1 MRHLRVFLA
10 VHPSSEVLAEIERTR
25 EELAASGAD
34 VRWARADGIHV
45 TIKFL
50 GEVPEPELGG
60 IERALG
66 ERLAELEPIDV
77 EARGLGVFPNWKRP
91 RIVWVGLEGEGLGMI
106 ADAAERA
113 LAPLGFPPE
122 GREFAAHLTL
132 GRVRSLRGWETL
144 SRQLQTDRERAFGRS
159 RIAEAT
165 LYKSDLRP
173 DGSVY
178 TPLRVFAL
186 GREAKTS

>member
-1 MRHLRVFLA
+1 MRHLRAFLA
-10 VHPSSEVLAEIERTR
+10 VHPTADVLAEIERAR
-25 EELAASGAD
+25 EELAAAGAD
-34 VRWARADGIHV
+34 VRWAKADGLHV

-60 IERALG
+60 IERALE
-66 ERLAELEPIDV
+66 ERLAELAPMESEV
-77 EARGLGVFPNWKRP
+77 RGLGVFPNWKKP
-91 RIVWVGLEGEGLGMI
+91 RVVWVGFEGDGLEAI
-106 ADAAERA
+106 AEAAERA

-122 GREFAAHLTL
+122 GREFAPHLTL
-132 GRVRSLRGWETL
+132 GRVRSPRGWEAL
-144 SRQLQTDRERAFGRS
+144 SRTLQAQRERSFGCS

-178 TPLRVFAL
+178 TPIRVFPL
-186 GREAKTS
+186 GAA

>member
-1 MRHLRVFLA
+1 MRHLRAFLA
-10 VHPSSEVLAEIERTR
+10 VHPTAEVLAEIERAR
-25 EELAASGAD
+25 EELSAAGAD
-34 VRWARADGIHV
+34 VRWSKADGLHV

-60 IERALG
+60 IERALE
-66 ERLAELEPIDV
+66 ERLAELAPVEV

-91 RIVWVGLEGEGLGMI
+91 RIVWVGLEGGGLATI
-106 ADAAERA
+106 ADAAESA

-122 GREFAAHLTL
+122 GREFSAHLTL
-132 GRVRSLRGWETL
+132 GRVRSPRGWETL
-144 SRQLQTDRERAFGRS
+144 SRTLQAQRERSFGRS
-159 RIAEAT
+159 TISEAT

-178 TPLRVFAL
+178 TPLRVFPL
-186 GREAKTS
+186 GRAGA